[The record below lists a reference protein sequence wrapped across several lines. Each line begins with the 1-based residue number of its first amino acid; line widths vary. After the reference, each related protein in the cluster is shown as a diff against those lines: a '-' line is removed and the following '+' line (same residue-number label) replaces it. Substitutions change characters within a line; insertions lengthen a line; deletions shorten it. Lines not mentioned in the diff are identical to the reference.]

1 MLFLPWK
8 LTSPWCT
15 FLYFEL
21 SMGHI
26 KSNLSMFYFEGIPIF
41 WSRKQ
46 TYFDQTCAQ
55 FSFSK
60 FCNQITSAI
69 GGVCWCSNFLI
80 DWGSIIFIMVQCS
93 IFKWRCIYMSHI
105 YFIYEEIKKRNQMQ
119 NAISM
124 FQNLLIYLLLSVP
137 RKKYPD

>member
-15 FLYFEL
+15 FLYYEL
-21 SMGHI
+21 SHGHI
-26 KSNLSMFYFEGIPIF
+26 KSNLSMFYFKGIPIF

-55 FSFSK
+55 FLFSK

-69 GGVCWCSNFLI
+69 GGVCWSSNFLI
-80 DWGSIIFIMVQCS
+80 DWGPIIFIMVLCS
-93 IFKWRCIYMSHI
+93 IYKWRYIYLI
-105 YFIYEEIKKRNQMQ
+105 YISYMRNSKKEIKCKIR
-119 NAISM
+119 
-124 FQNLLIYLLLSVP
+124 FQCFKILIYPLLSVP